1 MVAAQAQLSQDD
13 IHVLRAKLLS
23 PSTTLAQKYRVLF
36 ALRNSSCRTSHEAML
51 LGEPAEHRASLYAL
65 AQGQWLIASALC
77 STSGHISP
85 VQT

>member
-13 IHVLRAKLLS
+13 IHVLSAKLLS

-36 ALRNSSCRTSHEAML
+36 ALRNSSCSSSHEAML
-51 LGEPAEHRASLYAL
+51 LGEPASAFLCPLGHS
-65 AQGQWLIASALC
+65 QWLIASALC
-77 STSGHISP
+77 STSGHIGP